1 MIVAV
6 ATFRNLSK
14 HTRADP
20 GDQAEWDQG
29 WGEATFPVAQLT
41 PTPGTSLPQGYVA
54 NQELVNCANDWFASS
69 SYRLIFQEL
78 ETQLSVKR
86 ASTPGWESHF
96 NSAEKEKKV
105 FLE

>member
-1 MIVAV
+1 MIVAG

-14 HTRADP
+14 HTRVDP

-29 WGEATFPVAQLT
+29 LGEATFPVAQLT

-69 SYRLIFQEL
+69 SYRLIFQE
-78 ETQLSVKR
+78 
-86 ASTPGWESHF
+86 
-96 NSAEKEKKV
+96 
-105 FLE
+105 FLNDRWD